1 MKQWRHYQ
9 SSQSREA
16 FLITGPRCVK
26 VPCEVGRITTGRQRV
41 FHAYY
46 VAIMLPDGTQLVGE
60 DRYNLI
66 EALKRLNEELEQ
78 AGFRLLATGLDTRFH
93 ETNSSAGT
101 GFGIVTGYEAW
112 FHIMDAPP
120 YPRTNRADPAGE
132 TLSGQIRVS

>member
-1 MKQWRHYQ
+1 MKPWRHYQ

-26 VPCEVGRITTGRQRV
+26 VPCELGRITTGRQRV

-46 VAIMLPDGTQLVGE
+46 VAVTLPDETRVVGE
-60 DRYNLI
+60 ARYGLV
-66 EALKRLNEELEQ
+66 EGLKRLNQELEQ
-78 AGFRLLATGLDTRFH
+78 AGYRLLATGLDSRFH

-101 GFGIVTGYEAW
+101 GFGIVTGYEGW

-120 YPRTNRADPAGE
+120 YPRTKRSVSAGE
-132 TLSGQIRVS
+132 TLSGQIGVS

>member
-26 VPCEVGRITTGRQRV
+26 VRCEVGRISTGRQRV
-41 FHAYY
+41 FHAHY
-46 VAIMLPDGTQLVGE
+46 VAVTLPDETRLVGE
-60 DRYNLI
+60 HRFSLI

-78 AGFRLLATGLDTRFH
+78 AGYRLLATGLDHRFH
-93 ETNSSAGT
+93 ETNFSAGT
-101 GFGIVTGYEAW
+101 GFGLVTGYEGW

-120 YPRTNRADPAGE
+120 YPRTRRSVSAGE